1 MLCLIICPLL
11 YALFIL
17 DVFVITLPLF
27 LKVFPFFFVQN
38 FSCLIRDVDE
48 EGKRV
53 RQLIK
58 IPFDPLKFFKI
69 FSDAVLPFH
78 KERIVSNDI

>member
-1 MLCLIICPLL
+1 MIICPLL

-17 DVFVITLPLF
+17 NVFVIALPLF
-27 LKVFPFFFVQN
+27 LKIFPFFFVQN
-38 FSCLIRDVDE
+38 FPSLIRDIDE

-53 RQLIK
+53 SQLIK
-58 IPFDPLKFFKI
+58 IPIDPLKFFKI

-78 KERIVSNDI
+78 EERIVSNDI